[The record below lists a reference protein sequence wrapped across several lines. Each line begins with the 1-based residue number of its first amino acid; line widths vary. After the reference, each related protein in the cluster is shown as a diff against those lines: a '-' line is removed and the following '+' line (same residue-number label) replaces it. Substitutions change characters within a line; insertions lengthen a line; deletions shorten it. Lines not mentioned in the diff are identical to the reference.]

1 MQFRTLA
8 LATTSLVALGLAAQA
23 NAANQMMGDIN
34 FGYGHN
40 WENFEEGGSSSDNEH
55 PSIFG
60 QGRVN
65 LPYSDTVNLQLD
77 AVGRT
82 SLDTREGFFAGK
94 TANAGYFALGGH
106 LNYRDDDG
114 MLGVFAAT
122 GRVNDFYFNGAAVYL
137 AGFEGQYYCG
147 PWTFRGQL
155 AYLDSDEFSLLSNAG
170 LARVGANYYIGKN
183 LKLTADLAYVD
194 GDAADSSSTY
204 DSEQWGWG
212 LGVHYW
218 FGKSIP
224 ASAFIDYRGRDVET
238 RDGGSPEEIDHQSVN
253 FGVRFHFAATGSPT
267 PTRTARRPT
276 FRTWICTGCG
286 TDVTLMAGW

>member
-1 MQFRTLA
+1 

-23 NAANQMMGDIN
+23 NAATQMMGDVS

-40 WENFEEGGSSSDNEH
+40 WENHEEGSSSWDNEY

-60 QGRVN
+60 LGRVN

-77 AVGRT
+77 AVGST
-82 SLDTREGFFAGK
+82 SMDTADFFSGK
-94 TANAGYFALGGH
+94 AVNAGYFALGGH
-106 LNYRDDDG
+106 INYRDDEG

-122 GRVNDFYFNGAAVYL
+122 GRVNELDFNGAAVYL

-155 AYLDSDEFSLLSNAG
+155 AYLDSDEWGLLSNAG

-194 GDAADSSSTY
+194 GDAATSSSTF
-204 DSEQWGWG
+204 DSEEWGWG

-224 ASAFIDYRGRDVET
+224 ASAFIDYRGRDAET

-253 FGVRFHFAATGSPT
+253 FGVRFHFGGDGFPDADKNGASADLPDLDLY
-267 PTRTARRPT
+267 RVRY
-276 FRTWICTGCG
+276 
-286 TDVTLMAGW
+286 